1 MKSLTENA
9 WPHSTSGTRWVEE
22 FTAIPTCPDVVEPD
36 SKPPT
41 DGPSVTTNGWL
52 AKLHTHR
59 VLPPSP
65 AMKGTL
71 NSAKHKAARSANL
84 QRRKRLR
91 VELGAIGLGA
101 DRVRAVIAESVREA
115 HRQRGREWTGHNE
128 SSLVL
133 ISCTTG
139 ASSRLGLREDRAATG
154 GPGSHIFQGAENLVF
169 RDVDIIAAGGNV
181 ERHRHEHIHV
191 HVHFHRS
198 RIQNGVDEVGG
209 RRRAPVVG
217 ARRGAGG
224 GRGLPLFFFF
234 LRLTVD
240 PRTTKCQLLASIGL
254 GSFSA

>member
-1 MKSLTENA
+1 
-9 WPHSTSGTRWVEE
+9 
-22 FTAIPTCPDVVEPD
+22 
-36 SKPPT
+36 
-41 DGPSVTTNGWL
+41 
-52 AKLHTHR
+52 
-59 VLPPSP
+59 
-65 AMKGTL
+65 MKGTL
-71 NSAKHKAARSANL
+71 NSAKHKAARNANQ

-91 VELGAIGLGA
+91 IELGAMGLGA
-101 DRVRAVIAESVREA
+101 DRVRAVVAESVREA
-115 HRQRGREWTGHNE
+115 HRQLGREWRGHN

-139 ASSRLGLREDRAATG
+139 ASSRLSLPEDRTG
-154 GPGSHIFQGAENLVF
+154 PEGPGSHIFQGAENLVF

-224 GRGLPLFFFF
+224 GGREGLPLFFFF
-234 LRLTVD
+234 SRID
-240 PRTTKCQLLASIGL
+240 R
-254 GSFSA
+254 